1 MICKIVIKT
10 DTVCNKTK
18 FLFCFAS
25 DALFI
30 AGMRNLLVGMVVMK
44 ILNAKAEVRLLML
57 KQTKKIRADTTR
69 T

>member
-1 MICKIVIKT
+1 MCKSVIET
-10 DTVCNKTK
+10 DTVCNTIK
-18 FLFCFAS
+18 FLFCFVS

-30 AGMRNLLVGMVVMK
+30 AGIRTLLVGMVVMK